1 MNRRRRLD
9 KLTERLQTRHGETGP
24 LTLFLVEAD
33 AKHSVGTRVIWN
45 GRAREIAYD
54 PAHGA
59 LALPPGGPHTIILGA
74 VMEV

>member
-9 KLTERLQTRHGETGP
+9 KLTERLQARRGETGP

-33 AKHSVGTRVIWN
+33 AEHPVGTRILWG

-54 PAHGA
+54 PTQGWP
-59 LALPPGGPHTIILGA
+59 ALPPGGPHKIILGPEL
-74 VMEV
+74 EV